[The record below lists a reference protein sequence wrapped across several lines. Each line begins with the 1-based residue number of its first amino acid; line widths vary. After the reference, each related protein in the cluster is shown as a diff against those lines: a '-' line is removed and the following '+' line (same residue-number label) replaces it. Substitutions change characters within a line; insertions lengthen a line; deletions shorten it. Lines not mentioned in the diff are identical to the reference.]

1 MLVSME
7 NLIEAFKIVA
17 TVAILFVWF
26 VRYDN
31 IKKEF
36 WEYGFPSW
44 FRDIVGILKIS
55 SIAMLHSL
63 NPKIVLIGASTIAA
77 LMLGAV
83 LTHVKQK
90 DTFRNTIASISML
103 IISILM
109 ISMI

>member
-1 MLVSME
+1 MASSDFLE
-7 NLIEAFKIVA
+7 LLKIIA
-17 TVAILFVWF
+17 SCSILFVWF

-31 IKKEF
+31 IRKEF
-36 WEYGFPSW
+36 QEYGLPSW
-44 FRDIVGILKIS
+44 FRDMVGILKIS

-63 NPKIVLIGASTIAA
+63 NPKIVLIGASTIAT

>member
-1 MLVSME
+1 MVSSDLFE
-7 NLIEAFKIVA
+7 VLKIVA
-17 TVAILFVWF
+17 SCSIIFVWF
-26 VRYDN
+26 IRYDN

-36 WEYGFPSW
+36 REYGLPSW

-83 LTHVKQK
+83 LTHVKHK